1 MKSLV
6 LRTFRAWGSLTLR
19 LRSGYSGQESGR
31 TREKREPER
40 ATVRN
45 MMCGLLVINVH
56 ERGHMPAEPESKRVD
71 PSHENPHAA
80 GAAQCRM
87 AQRDLRQQ
95 NQCSLLPPR
104 LNVLPTAQLSLKL
117 YDKRNQRRSEPR
129 RKSISVMNNLH
140 YSLIQFQKPKP
151 TVHKSPP
158 VASTCTWVPYHQHH
172 LALSPRDSRP

>member
-1 MKSLV
+1 
-6 LRTFRAWGSLTLR
+6 
-19 LRSGYSGQESGR
+19 
-31 TREKREPER
+31 
-40 ATVRN
+40 

-129 RKSISVMNNLH
+129 RKSISV
-140 YSLIQFQKPKP
+140 
-151 TVHKSPP
+151 
-158 VASTCTWVPYHQHH
+158 
-172 LALSPRDSRP
+172 